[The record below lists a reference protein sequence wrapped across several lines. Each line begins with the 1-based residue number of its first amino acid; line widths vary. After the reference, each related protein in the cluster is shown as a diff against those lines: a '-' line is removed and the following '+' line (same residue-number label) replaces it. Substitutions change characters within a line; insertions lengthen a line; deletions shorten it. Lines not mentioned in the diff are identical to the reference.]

1 MNIFQTIVSPTLGVL
16 EVAGAASGI
25 PYAQGAGL
33 ALQIINTACN
43 QVAIHKVGLIRVN
56 FNHSLSPTQHC
67 PIPVSANLRNLLID
81 AIRC

>member
-43 QVAIHKVGLIRVN
+43 QVAIHKVGLLIRVN
-56 FNHSLSPTQHC
+56 DNHSLQLNTVLSPLAQICATC
-67 PIPVSANLRNLLID
+67 
-81 AIRC
+81 